1 MRHVQHHLLAAV
13 CAVSLSFGGGAHAT
27 GVPVIDTTAIAQF
40 VQQLQ
45 QAQQAYTTQLEEL
58 FNLEQQLN
66 AMIGSRAISGVLND
80 VTEIEKRASAA
91 SLDAIEAAALTG
103 SAMTDLAEMNDAIS
117 DIRSKFDLD
126 GINDVLTSSE
136 PIDAAITEQATA
148 GVAAIATAEDTY
160 VRANDAMDRI
170 TTLINGIDGNADLKA
185 SVDYNTRVM
194 AELAVLLSENLRI
207 QAAQANVAGTNAL
220 AQARDN
226 AAARMFNQVGDP

>member
-1 MRHVQHHLLAAV
+1 MMRVKNYLLSAA
-13 CAVSLSFGGGAHAT
+13 CAASLSFGGGAHAT
-27 GVPVIDTTAIAQF
+27 GIPVVDTTAIAQF

-45 QAQQAYTTQLEEL
+45 QAQQAYTTQLQEL
-58 FNLEQQLN
+58 LNLEQQLN

-80 VTEIEKRASAA
+80 VTEIKKRASAT
-91 SLDAIEAAALTG
+91 SLDAIKDSALTG
-103 SAMTDLAEMNDAIS
+103 SAMTDLAGLNSTIS
-117 DIRSKFDLD
+117 DIRSKFDFN
-126 GINDVLTSSE
+126 GFNDVLTSSE

-170 TTLINGIDGNADLKA
+170 TTLIDGIDGNADLKA

-194 AELAVLLSENLRI
+194 AELAVLLNENLRI

>member
-1 MRHVQHHLLAAV
+1 MRRFENHLLSAV
-13 CAVSLSFGGGAHAT
+13 CAASLSFGSGAHAT

-40 VQQLQ
+40 FQQLQ

-117 DIRSKFDLD
+117 NIRSKFDLD

-194 AELAVLLSENLRI
+194 AELAVLLNENLRI

-226 AAARMFNQVGDP
+226 AAARMFNQVGGP